1 VRLLVGHNVLQ
12 VAGFALLMASFVRA
26 EAPDST

>member
-1 VRLLVGHNVLQ
+1 VRLLVGDNVLQ
-12 VAGFALLMASFVRA
+12 VAGFAILIASFVRA